1 MKEND
6 GDEANESMSKQVK
19 ACDDVQGNEVGNRK

>member
-6 GDEANESMSKQVK
+6 GDEAYESTSKQVE
-19 ACDDVQGNEVGNRK
+19 ACDDVQGNEVGNSK